1 MRTTDTAAVTQV
13 YDVLIA
19 AFPGRPT
26 DQAVDDLQQDVLAQ
40 MEETDPRGV
49 ILDIS
54 EVTTLDSFFA
64 RVISETASMVEL
76 MGGTA
81 IVVGMRPS
89 VAITAAELGFG
100 LDAVETARS
109 TDHALSMLGV
119 RVEDVDGEEAE
130 SDDEATTDLTKLDAD
145 ETHSGPASSPGGG
158 R

>member
-1 MRTTDTAAVTQV
+1 MTATDSAAVTQV
-13 YDVLIA
+13 YDVVIA

-26 DQAVDDLQQDVLAQ
+26 DQAVDDLQQDVLTQ

-100 LDAVETARS
+100 LDSVETARS
-109 TDHALSMLGV
+109 TDHALAMLGV
-119 RVEDVDGEEAE
+119 RIEDA
-130 SDDEATTDLTKLDAD
+130 DDEATDGEDAATTDPTDRD
-145 ETHSGPASSPGGG
+145 GDDDQPGPASVPGGG

>member
-1 MRTTDTAAVTQV
+1 MTTTDSSTVTEV

-19 AFPGRPT
+19 TFPGRPT

-40 MEETDPRGV
+40 MDETDPRGV

-54 EVTTLDSFFA
+54 EVTTLDSFFS
-64 RVISETASMVEL
+64 RIISETASMVEL

-119 RVEDVDGEEAE
+119 GIEDTDDSAHENELVTSHDDDGDR
-130 SDDEATTDLTKLDAD
+130 SS
-145 ETHSGPASSPGGG
+145 HASSPGEGQ
-158 R
+158 

>member
-1 MRTTDTAAVTQV
+1 MTASESAAVTQV

-26 DQAVDDLQQDVLAQ
+26 DQAVDDLQQEVLNQ
-40 MEETDPRGV
+40 MNETDPRGV

-64 RVISETASMVEL
+64 RVISETAGMVEL
-76 MGGTA
+76 MGGRA

-100 LDAVETARS
+100 LDSVGTARS
-109 TDHALSMLGV
+109 TDHALLMLGV
-119 RVEDVDGEEAE
+119 TVEDADDVATGPESEA
-130 SDDEATTDLTKLDAD
+130 ATTHDDGD
-145 ETHSGPASSPGGG
+145 RSGSALSPGGG